1 LSRDQLRSFGAFWN
15 SDTGGGRSAFSDDPR
30 GSGDRSGAIARS
42 YPALFLAL
50 LRRSTIA
57 SRARA
62 PKPRVVLAMANMPL
76 AQQRFPEAF
85 PEEDEPQRCEAI
97 EITTGFRCV
106 SEVGHTG
113 RHRYRDVMGDFMAD
127 ATRDPTPIN

>member
-1 LSRDQLRSFGAFWN
+1 
-15 SDTGGGRSAFSDDPR
+15 
-30 GSGDRSGAIARS
+30 
-42 YPALFLAL
+42 
-50 LRRSTIA
+50 
-57 SRARA
+57 
-62 PKPRVVLAMANMPL
+62 MPL

-127 ATRDPTPIN
+127 ATRDPTPINFPSRMATVLSDSTSAFGRRSSKEPRRTRSDGSAAG